1 MNGLPFYFCG
11 YVFTAA
17 IMMGHCELQAASTA
31 SSQAGES
38 PSDFI
43 GFASAPDKVAH
54 GSVVRVRYRCSGPCQ
69 LAVEV
74 VVSTLRETDFAV
86 FRRKW
91 IGSTSGVY
99 RIHQVP
105 LGLPPSVL
113 YQHDFFN
120 RRVLRTLNVTVRAWL
135 DHLDDGGEPGTYR
148 DSTVRVYKEL
158 QVEPLSE
165 RPAKPPTECPSW
177 SAQLVWQTTRNRVR
191 QCPHESD
198 VIDVLKFPLASP
210 GEHFGVVRRFQPF
223 MDRGLESVRLRAVTQ
238 PSVTLSAWVYLL
250 KWCQGELCGIVHHVG
265 RKRAYDSVLLQ
276 LTHTGDVIIQTR
288 VTTGEDRAFRANVV
302 LPRWKWIRLDCSI
315 QDSKVLLDATW
326 DDKTRRHQY
335 QFQHSVHYDDTD
347 GYFVIGGSDYM
358 PGIHGYFGPIK
369 YYRLG
374 TEKVENHLEST
385 SRELDRTHQECQE
398 VKALTQAFLK
408 EVTERQ
414 DTTPVATGAC
424 TPYFTRLRGRSR
436 EKVCTQTWTWEE
448 QLKHSTLFHLL
459 QTKKENIRTGSLS
472 MKELRSGLFDQA
484 VGTMFTVDQEQNKV
498 KFGSTALL
506 QISSCIGNHK
516 ASLLL
521 AAVFFSGLGHPV
533 DQQQGH
539 VYSLIGALG
548 DNRFA
553 LMHAGYKHQQGID
566 GFPKDLDVAYSY
578 YSNVGAQSIVD
589 SSRIHDNVQH
599 PLELIYVSNAED
611 LNSFTEETSDVFHYL
626 KYRAEDGDAES
637 QKQLAAMLFWG
648 RHGVPK
654 DVATAVKWYERS
666 ALQLEDPTAMYDYS
680 VLLMKGQGVKTNVTR
695 GLKLLEKAAAM
706 GSVNALNG
714 LGWYY
719 RMILND
725 HEKAVKYFRQAAL
738 NGSADAMFN
747 LGLHHL
753 SHQDPDD
760 PRRNETAM
768 VLQFLNAS
776 RLGHDV
782 ASVEAASYLSTGV
795 LEGVP
800 QDVGRAVTMVKKVC
814 DQNGHLGLVVR
825 DALQDY
831 IRGSRQ
837 GAFVKYVLAAEAGLA
852 LAQSNAAHLC
862 EELDLHHA
870 CQWRYHNFSI
880 LNYDPHPAALLK
892 MGDHHHSSSSRRGDS
907 LRWPAEAVSMY
918 VRAAAAGSPQGMF
931 NLVLLAERGHVV
943 PASIRSMFN
952 ESQRDEHDV
961 LLMLLKRCVQ
971 AEGEEA
977 VMPCSLALLRVQM
990 GRALRRMSQSGAQ
1003 LLLTYASLL
1012 SVIVT
1017 VVIVPLQTCLE
1028 QRVASRRVFAPRASS
1043 TSRGGV
1049 GSVREQDGVVGG
1061 AHGAAGNPNGE
1072 RRLLQACDWAVSLS
1086 GVCLCAFCTAI
1097 LSHLL

>member
-1 MNGLPFYFCG
+1 MNVLPFYFCG

-17 IMMGHCELQAASTA
+17 IIMGHCELQAASTT

-43 GFASAPDKVAH
+43 GFASAPDKVAY

-74 VVSTLRETDFAV
+74 VVSTLRETDLAV

-105 LGLPPSVL
+105 LGVPPSIL

-223 MDRGLESVRLRAVTQ
+223 IDRALESARLRAVTQ
-238 PSVTLSAWVYLL
+238 PSVTLSVWVYLL
-250 KWCQGELCGIVHHVG
+250 KWCQGKLCGIVHHVG

-276 LTHTGDVIIQTR
+276 LTDTGDVIIQTR
-288 VTTGEDRAFRANVV
+288 VTTGEDKAFRANVA
-302 LPRWKWIRLDCSI
+302 LPRWKWIRLDCYI

-326 DDKTRRHQY
+326 DDKTRRYQY

-347 GYFVIGGSDYM
+347 GYFVIGGSGYM

-369 YYRLG
+369 YYRFG

-385 SRELDRTHQECQE
+385 SQELDRTHQECQE

-408 EVTERQ
+408 EVTESH
-414 DTTPVATGAC
+414 DTTVATGAC
-424 TPYFTRLRGRSR
+424 TPYFTRLRGPSR

-472 MKELRSGLFDQA
+472 MKELRSVLFDQA

-589 SSRIHDNVQH
+589 SSRIHENVQH
-599 PLELIYVSNAED
+599 PLELIYLSNKED

-626 KYRAEDGDAES
+626 KYRAENGDVES
-637 QKQLAAMLFWG
+637 QKHLGTMLFWG

-666 ALQLEDPTAMYDYS
+666 ALQLKDPTAMYDYS
-680 VLLMKGQGVKTNVTR
+680 VLLMKGQGVKKNVTR

-738 NGSADAMFN
+738 NGSADAIFN
-747 LGLHHL
+747 LGLYHL
-753 SHQDPDD
+753 SHQNPDD
-760 PRRNETAM
+760 PRRNETAA

-776 RLGHDV
+776 RLGHDA

-795 LEGVP
+795 LEGVS
-800 QDVGRAVTMVKKVC
+800 QDVVRAVTMVKKVC

-825 DALQDY
+825 DALRGY

-862 EELDLHHA
+862 EELDLHHD

-892 MGDHHHSSSSRRGDS
+892 MGDHHYSSSSRRGDS
-907 LRWPAEAVSMY
+907 LWSPAEAVSMY

-931 NLVLLAERGHVV
+931 NLVLLAEQGHVV
-943 PASIRSMFN
+943 LASIHSMFN
-952 ESQRDEHDV
+952 ESQRDEQDV

-971 AEGEEA
+971 AEEEEA

-990 GRALRRMSQSGAQ
+990 GRALRRTSQSGAQ

-1017 VVIVPLQTCLE
+1017 VVIVPLQSCLE

-1043 TSRGGV
+1043 VSQGGV
-1049 GSVREQDGVVGG
+1049 GSVTEQDGVVGG

-1072 RRLLQACDWAVSLS
+1072 RQLLQTCDWAVSLS